1 MALHHLTKNSHFPL
15 NYSLLANL
23 LILLIF
29 FTAPAKKHG
38 FFLRT
43 RGCWPIICSVF
54 TLFYLYSLV
63 FKFLVKHEGAIMEN
77 AKINNR
83 TCSRT
88 PVDLDVVIYFR
99 DTAERQAKLQDI
111 SFGGAFIAT
120 NNTDLQVNDLVTI
133 GLYLENIDEEFY
145 TMAAT
150 VVRRAA
156 EGAGLS
162 FDEYD
167 QDTLKSLRKLY
178 HDALN

>member
-1 MALHHLTKNSHFPL
+1 
-15 NYSLLANL
+15 
-23 LILLIF
+23 
-29 FTAPAKKHG
+29 
-38 FFLRT
+38 
-43 RGCWPIICSVF
+43 
-54 TLFYLYSLV
+54 
-63 FKFLVKHEGAIMEN
+63 MEN

-111 SFGGAFIAT
+111 SFGGAFVAT
-120 NNTDLQVNDLVTI
+120 GNTDLKVDDLVTI
-133 GLYLENIDEEFY
+133 GLYLENVDEEFY

-150 VVRRAA
+150 VVRRAQ
-156 EGAGLS
+156 EGAGLA